1 MYIAA
6 KPETGRTLT
15 AACEDEAMRLRRTRT
30 VTGSVDVLVVGAGH
44 AGCEAALAAA
54 RLGRRTVLLSTS
66 LDTVAQMPCNP
77 SIGGPAK
84 GNLVREIDALGGEM
98 GRNTDRTQI
107 QIRELNTG
115 KGPAVRALRAQCDKH
130 AYGVRMRSVLE
141 AQENLTLLG
150 AHVNGLV
157 WEPETLDGAPAWHV
171 RGVRTVTGDEIRAH
185 ATVVTTGTFL
195 QGRIV
200 MGDTVSPGGR
210 RGEAPATALSDD
222 LRKAG
227 LELGRLKTGTPPR
240 LDAASIDYTRTRV
253 QQGSQQPLW
262 FSFDPPPRSEWH
274 EAAPDPVYPHV
285 PPPGW
290 RTQMA
295 CYQVHTTPQT
305 HALIRDNLHRA
316 PMYNGSITA
325 SGPRYC
331 PSIEDKIVRFA
342 GKDSHSLF
350 LEPEGFRTHE
360 VYVQGANTSLPAD
373 VQLAMIRTVPGLE
386 SAEMLRPGYAV
397 EYDFVHPSQ
406 LRRSLEVRNARGLF
420 MAGQVNGTTGYEE
433 AAAQGLMAGIN
444 AARLSLDE
452 KPVELGRAQAYI
464 GVMIDDLVTSD
475 LTEPYRLH
483 TSRAEYRLLL
493 RHDSADRRLTE
504 LGHNI
509 GLASDRRMTRLNR
522 QRDRSEATQ
531 AWLKRLRLPA
541 SPAVN
546 RRLLELELAP
556 LRQTTPGIELL
567 ARTGMTCELIA
578 ELAGDPRP
586 RPKPPPTSSS
596 KSSTRATSASRKPR
610 SVAPPPWKTIG
621 FHPTWPT
628 STSAPSAPKPAT
640 ASNAF
645 APPPLARPPAWK
657 ASPPPTSPACSSTS
671 NATLCRQ
678 TPTSPRRKAS
688 PRPSPIHPDERG
700 ADEAVTAGPGQRLS
714 RDAES
719 IAV

>member
-1 MYIAA
+1 
-6 KPETGRTLT
+6 
-15 AACEDEAMRLRRTRT
+15 MRLRHTRT
-30 VTGSVDVLVVGAGH
+30 STDAFDVLVVGAGH

-54 RLGRRTVLLSTS
+54 RMGRRTALLSTN

-107 QIRELNTG
+107 QIRELNTS

-130 AYGVRMRSVLE
+130 AYGVLMRRLLE
-141 AQENLTLLG
+141 AQKNLTLLE
-150 AHVNGLV
+150 AHVDGLI
-157 WEPETLDGAPAWHV
+157 WESEPLDGAPAWRV
-171 RGVRTVTGDEIRAH
+171 RGVRASTGQEIRAH

-195 QGRIV
+195 QGRII
-200 MGDTVSPGGR
+200 MGDAVSPGGR
-210 RGEAPATALSDD
+210 RGEPPATALSND
-222 LRKAG
+222 LRNAG

-240 LDAASIDYTRTRV
+240 LAADSINYARTRV
-253 QQGSQQPLW
+253 QHGSQQPLW

-274 EAAPDPVYPHV
+274 EAAPDTVYPHV
-285 PPPGW
+285 PPRGW

-295 CYQVHTTPQT
+295 CYQVQTTPQT

-316 PMYNGSITA
+316 PMFNGAITA

-373 VQLAMIRTVPGLE
+373 VQLAMIRTIPGLE
-386 SAEMLRPGYAV
+386 AAEMLRPGYAV
-397 EYDFVHPSQ
+397 EYDFVHPRQ
-406 LRRSLEVRNARGLF
+406 LRRSLEVRSARGLF
-420 MAGQVNGTTGYEE
+420 LAGQVNGTTGYEE

-444 AARLSLDE
+444 AARLSQGED
-452 KPVELGRAQAYI
+452 PIELGRAQAYI

-504 LGHNI
+504 LGHAI
-509 GLASDRRMTRLNR
+509 GLASNRRLARLRR
-522 QRDRSEATQ
+522 QRERSEATQ
-531 AWLKRLRLPA
+531 DWLKRLRVPA

-546 RRLLELELAP
+546 QRLRQLELAP
-556 LRQTTPGIELL
+556 LRQTTPGLEVLV
-567 ARTGMTCELIA
+567 RTGMTCDLIA
-578 ELAGDPRP
+578 ELAGDE
-586 RPKPPPTSSS
+586 PPPPEAAAHVEFEV
-596 KSSTRATSASRKPR
+596 KYAGYIRQQEAQVRRAAAMEDHRI
-610 SVAPPPWKTIG
+610 PPDLAYRDLRALRTEARHRLER
-621 FHPTWPT
+621 FR
-628 STSAPSAPKPAT
+628 PAT
-640 ASNAF
+640 VGQAARLEGVTPSDIAGLLVYLKSHAAAAS
-645 APPPLARPPAWK
+645 
-657 ASPPPTSPACSSTS
+657 S
-671 NATLCRQ
+671 N
-678 TPTSPRRKAS
+678 
-688 PRPSPIHPDERG
+688 
-700 ADEAVTAGPGQRLS
+700 QR
-714 RDAES
+714 
-719 IAV
+719 